1 MAENMPIRH
10 TVKEGDCIASIA
22 AEYGFFP
29 DTIWNDPANKDL
41 RERRASPYLLA
52 PGDTVVISEKRIK
65 QIEKPA
71 SQKHRFRRKG
81 VPATLRLLILGD
93 IVEGE
98 APPPP
103 PDPNALHVR
112 TEDPAPQLS
121 EAKPLKNAPYSL
133 EIDGAVRQGKTDGEG
148 YVQLS
153 ISPRAKGGT
162 LVIHPGT
169 EQARRYPLRFGSLG
183 PHDTVRGIK
192 QRLANLGY
200 EAGSIDDKPSPELTG
215 ALRAFQYR
223 QGLPATGEAD
233 ETTQDKLREAHGS

>member
-1 MAENMPIRH
+1 MPIRH

-29 DTIWNDPANKDL
+29 DTIWNDPANKEL

-52 PGDTVVISEKRIK
+52 PGDTVMIPEKRVK

-81 VPATLRLLILGD
+81 VPATLRICVLGD
-93 IVEGE
+93 VIE
-98 APPPP
+98 AASPPPP
-103 PDPNALHVR
+103 PDPDALHVR
-112 TEDPAPQLS
+112 TEDPAPQVPKT
-121 EAKPLKNAPYSL
+121 KPLKSAPYSL
-133 EIDGAVRQGKTDGEG
+133 EIDGVVRQGKTDSEG

-169 EQARRYPLRFGSLG
+169 EQERRYPLRFGSLG

-200 EAGSIDDKPSPELTG
+200 EVGPIDDKPSPELTG

-223 QGLPATGEAD
+223 NNLATTGEAD
-233 ETTQDKLREAHGS
+233 ETTREKLREAHGS